1 MHSAQNP
8 LPQALFSGAH
18 QQQMIMPLAGSAPT
32 SSNAQLWIFSPKN
45 MPQQVRRA
53 HLYNFSPQFIT
64 EVGDRVTQAMHT
76 GTNLMTASLMPGS
89 QLAPSAIMPC
99 SHGTPVNLNVFS
111 ELWSFMLLIDMI
123 RGSRM
128 SMGML
133 APGQHIPFDMRF
145 IYVGYCSEEP
155 VNPMNH
161 GNLTPTLNPMST
173 LIVTHHTAVNQEHQ
187 IDANGSVARINT
199 MSDLDLIPRHIVP
212 QVSTAD
218 ATGRIQP
225 NYLLTPDNLI
235 RSTNIQASG
244 QATVF
249 DGLESQITPSTNNT
263 PVIAA
268 LNSPRHHTCDIVRG
282 VASAVMHT
290 NASQM
295 TGGGPMDD
303 YITPGGPLLM
313 EPNLDAFHAVVQAN
327 YSMNSS
333 NAAIPYCPIDH
344 TKPFTLGELN
354 RLFPSIKVVDCRQP
368 QQSAWDTIPQNA
380 PNVTNI
386 FSSMLSTTIP
396 VLLANQGLA
405 QIAFRYRSRSLTSAI
420 VSSVPAPDCELYDI
434 AAFIQMPP
442 NMLSAKFK
450 LFIDHLQTTV
460 FPTLLLAA
468 GEFDLTMYS
477 SVAGTSLINL
487 MFLDTPSL
495 SHHGAYYEAANALG
509 GLMSPMIGCTNE
521 HHHNTM
527 QLANLIGSLAPS
539 NDYGNPVF
547 NPGIMMPN
555 GVSADHTQ
563 VPYMGNP
570 TGAIGAP
577 MNGQVP
583 QPSPSGMHT
592 DTPYDPTQPLY

>member
-1 MHSAQNP
+1 MHLAQNP
-8 LPQALFSGAH
+8 LPQALFTGAH

-53 HLYNFSPQFIT
+53 HLYNFNPQFIT
-64 EVGDRVTQAMHT
+64 EVGDRVSQALTMGSNLLTTSMMH
-76 GTNLMTASLMPGS
+76 GS

-99 SHGTPVNLNVFS
+99 ATGTPVNLSVFS
-111 ELWSFMLLIDMI
+111 ELWSFMLLLDLI
-123 RGSRM
+123 RGSRL

-133 APGQHIPFDMRF
+133 APGQHVPFDMRF

-161 GNLTPTLNPMST
+161 GNMTPTLNPMVT
-173 LIVTHHTAVNQEHQ
+173 MIVTHHTAINQEHQ
-187 IDANGSVARINT
+187 IDASGGIARINT
-199 MSDLDLIPRHIVP
+199 MADLDLIPRHIVP
-212 QVSTAD
+212 QVSVAD
-218 ATGRIQP
+218 TTGRIQP

-235 RSTNIQASG
+235 RSTSIQADG
-244 QATVF
+244 QAVVF
-249 DGLESQITPSTNNT
+249 DGTESQITPSTSNT
-263 PVIAA
+263 PVVAA
-268 LNSPRHHTCDIVRG
+268 LNSPRHHTSDIVRG

-290 NASQM
+290 TSAM
-295 TGGGPMDD
+295 AVGGGPMDD
-303 YITPGGPLLM
+303 YLMPGGPSLM
-313 EPNLDAFHAVVQAN
+313 EPNIDSFHSVVQSN
-327 YSMNSS
+327 YSSNSS
-333 NAAIPYCPIDH
+333 NAAIPFCPIDH
-344 TKPFTLGELN
+344 TRPFTLGELT
-354 RLFPSIKVVDCRQP
+354 RQYPSLKIVDCRQP
-368 QQSAWDTIPQNA
+368 KQSAWDTVPQNA
-380 PNVTNI
+380 PHVTNI

-405 QIAFRYRSRSLTSAI
+405 QIAFRYRSRSLTNAI
-420 VSSVPAPDCELYDI
+420 VATVPAPDCELYDI

-495 SHHGAYYEAANALG
+495 SQQGAYYEAANALG

-521 HHHNTM
+521 HHHNTI
-527 QLANLIGSLAPS
+527 QLANLVGALAPS
-539 NDYGNPVF
+539 NNYGNPVF
-547 NPGIMMPN
+547 NPGVMMPA
-555 GVSADHTQ
+555 GVPVDQSQ
-563 VPYMGNP
+563 VPYMGTP
-570 TGAIGAP
+570 TGATGAP
-577 MNGQVP
+577 MNGPVP
-583 QPSPSGMHT
+583 QTSPSGM
-592 DTPYDPTQPLY
+592 YDPTQPLY